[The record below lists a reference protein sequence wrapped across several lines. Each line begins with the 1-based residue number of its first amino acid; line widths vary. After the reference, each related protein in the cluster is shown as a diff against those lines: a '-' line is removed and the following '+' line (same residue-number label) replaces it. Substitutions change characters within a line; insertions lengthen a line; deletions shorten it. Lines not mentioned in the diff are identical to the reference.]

1 MDIYKIITSWNDSE
15 WIIKQRS
22 LDNKLYNLNC
32 YETTTKYLLFIREHA
47 RNQKELL
54 SKSPLID
61 YPNVVKN
68 ITNDNNDILQDLQK
82 NLDSLNPCHCLK
94 EWTDKRLNDVSG
106 V

>member
-1 MDIYKIITSWNDSE
+1 MNFYKIISYWNDNE
-15 WIIKQRS
+15 WTTKQRY
-22 LDNKLYNLNC
+22 LDNKLQNLNC
-32 YETTTKYLLFIREHA
+32 YETTTKYLLFIREHG
-47 RNQKELL
+47 RLQKELL
-54 SKSPLID
+54 SKSSIID

-68 ITNDNNDILQDLQK
+68 ITDDNNNILQDLQK